1 MGRGHPSWGVCTCC
15 SANPFQKLLLLPPS
29 PTPLRPISTYTTQR
43 LAAACA
49 VLSKAVSKLGH
60 QQAMSCHRLA
70 DALCFKE
77 AARTLLTR
85 LAYQANT
92 EMQGLSRFAAAIV
105 MTFGLLSPFVTCLGT
120 LSTTTQRKRRNAV
133 GRYRVIQ
140 RKFLQEMP
148 AGQTMLLPLSSRTPC
163 KHVPNCHSSCHAP
176 SLSCCLLQA
185 NAVCALARDAYRA
198 DPADLHMAG
207 ATVVVREVCAAA
219 CYRLMPLAL
228 WPGMRTGL
236 TRPALRS
243 RRAGRAGWGS

>member
-1 MGRGHPSWGVCTCC
+1 MCTCC

-92 EMQGLSRFAAAIV
+92 EMQGLLRFAAAIV

-140 RKFLQEMP
+140 REFLQEMP
-148 AGQTMLLPLSSRTPC
+148 AGQTMLPSSSTTPC
-163 KHVPNCHSSCHAP
+163 KHVHNPSCHP
-176 SLSCCLLQA
+176 SSLCRLLSQVGA
-185 NAVCALARDAYRA
+185 ARGLARDAYRA
-198 DPADLHMAG
+198 DPADLHMTG
-207 ATVVVREVCAAA
+207 ATVAVREVCAVA
-219 CYRLMPLAL
+219 CYRLMQLAP
-228 WPGMRTGL
+228 WPGMHTGL